1 MKEFVFAAL
10 PFVLAGLAV
19 AIICAGMDGKQSIE
33 KEEKMEEHIAFGA
46 GVGLLVSIVIGLCEI
61 CDNALILA
69 LGPLWGM
76 ALATMKDN
84 WNGKKRKEG

>member
-10 PFVLAGLAV
+10 PWVLAGIAV
-19 AIICAGMDGKQSIE
+19 AIICAGMDGKQSKE

-46 GVGLLVSIVIGLCEI
+46 GLGLLASMVIGLCEI
-61 CDNALILA
+61 SDNTLILV

-76 ALATMKDN
+76 ALATIIDN
-84 WNGKKRKEG
+84 WNNLKRKEH

>member
-10 PFVLAGLAV
+10 PFVLAGIAV
-19 AIICAGMDGKQSIE
+19 AIICAGMDGKQLKE

-46 GVGLLVSIVIGLCEI
+46 GLGLLASMVIGLCEI
-61 CDNALILA
+61 SDNTLILV

-76 ALATMKDN
+76 ALATLKDN
-84 WNGKKRKEG
+84 WIGKKRKEQ

>member
-10 PFVLAGLAV
+10 PWVLASLAV
-19 AIICAGMDGKQSIE
+19 AIICAGIDGKQSKE

-46 GVGLLVSIVIGLCEI
+46 GLGLLVSMVIGLCEI
-61 CDNALILA
+61 TDNALTLA

-76 ALATMKDN
+76 ALATIIDN
-84 WNGKKRKEG
+84 RDKKRKEQ